1 MGIKVIMDENW
12 DGMVKADKLA
22 GRQVR
27 EWVRGGRQRSSQIE
41 GGLVRRRTL
50 VTRGVA
56 TFFSPLLLFFVPG
69 TGAIVPSLR
78 DM

>member
-27 EWVRGGRQRSSQIE
+27 EWVRGGIQRRLPMERRQF
-41 GGLVRRRTL
+41 G
-50 VTRGVA
+50 
-56 TFFSPLLLFFVPG
+56 
-69 TGAIVPSLR
+69 
-78 DM
+78 